1 MHCRWNW
8 RRWTA
13 LGLLWLAAGCTV
25 GPKYKRPET
34 AADRADR
41 YANAPEKT
49 LDANEV
55 EKPDQWWDR
64 FGDPTTVDLVTR
76 ALERNYDLKAGAAR
90 VLQAQAALGQTR
102 GQLWPSVSYGLM
114 GDQSKRFFN
123 FGGGDGDSLFS
134 SSDPNATMPF
144 DFSGLKF
151 SPVVT
156 TWSQSVSVT
165 YLVDLFGKL
174 RHAQR
179 AAWATLLATGAS
191 QQAVAN
197 SVIASVIQARVNIAT
212 LQRRLD
218 IAQANI
224 KSWERTL
231 EITERRYNE
240 GLIGP
245 VDVRFART
253 SLETVRAQEP
263 AIRLALATT
272 ANALDVLLAQPPGA
286 SPSLPATLP
295 DLPELEAV
303 PVSVPAA
310 LLDRRPDVRSAEFQ
324 LVVANERV
332 GISIAQLYP
341 DLALTG
347 LYGFSGTTW
356 NDIWHP
362 NTQSEIY
369 STIMSVSAPIFQG
382 GQLRAQVRAA
392 KARFAE
398 LASVYAGTVLTAMRE
413 VEDALV
419 SERLLQEQLE
429 YVVLQVREAQAGEE
443 LSRQRY
449 ELGAENILT
458 VLESQRQRRM
468 AEEQL
473 AILKGQIWIARIN
486 LHLALGG
493 DWNRSEAREEQVAR
507 E

>member
-1 MHCRWNW
+1 MHCTWNW
-8 RRWTA
+8 RLWTIV
-13 LGLLWLAAGCTV
+13 GLLWVAGCTV

-34 AADRADR
+34 MANRVDRF
-41 YANAPEKT
+41 ANASQRTP
-49 LDANEV
+49 DANEV
-55 EKPDQWWDR
+55 ETPDEWWKR
-64 FGDPTTVDLVTR
+64 FGDPTTADLVTR
-76 ALERNYDLKAGAAR
+76 AMERNYDLKAGAAR
-90 VLQAQAALGQTR
+90 VLQAQAALGQAR
-102 GQLWPSVSYGLM
+102 GQLWPIASYGLT

-123 FGGGDGDSLFS
+123 FGGGDGDSLFGP
-134 SSDPNATMPF
+134 SDPNAPF

-156 TWSQSVSVT
+156 TWSQSISVT
-165 YLVDLFGKL
+165 YVVDLFGKL

-224 KSWERTL
+224 KSWEKTL
-231 EITERRYNE
+231 DITERRYRE

-245 VDVRFART
+245 VDVRIARAN
-253 SLETVRAQEP
+253 LEAARAQEP
-263 AIRLALATT
+263 ALRQSLAMA
-272 ANALDVLLAQPPGA
+272 ANALDVLLGQPPGA

-295 DLPELEAV
+295 DLPELEVV

-310 LLDRRPDVRSAEFQ
+310 LLDRRPDVRAAEFQ
-324 LVVANERV
+324 LVAANERV

-347 LYGFSGTTW
+347 LYGFSGATW
-356 NDIWHP
+356 NDIWAP
-362 NTQSEIY
+362 STQSEIF

-398 LASVYAGTVLTAMRE
+398 LASMYAGTVLTAMRE

-419 SERLLQEQLE
+419 SERLFAEQLE
-429 YVVLQVREAQAGEE
+429 HVALQVREAQAGEE
-443 LSRQRY
+443 MARQRY

-458 VLESQRQRRM
+458 VLESQRQRRL
-468 AEEQL
+468 AEEQF
-473 AILKGQIWIARIN
+473 AILRGQIWIARIN

-493 DWNRSEAREEQVAR
+493 DWSRGEVPEKQVAW